1 MSLHMENFQK
11 GAGILL
17 DALLIIIMQFIIVP
31 LTTLRTIFLV
41 KNEIRNASML
51 GGVEAL
57 IYVISLGIIFS
68 DLSNYLNMAAYA
80 VGYSGGIILGGFIE
94 KKLAIGYRT
103 VNVSLLD
110 KDPPLID
117 RLRTEGFGVTVFE
130 GEGRDGNRRYRL
142 DIVVKRSREKE
153 LMDLLNED
161 APKAFVVAYEPTSFK
176 GGYIVKGM
184 KKAIAKKKKDESP
197 AL

>member
-1 MSLHMENFQK
+1 MLE
-11 GAGILL
+11 
-17 DALLIIIMQFIIVP
+17 ALLIIVMQFIIVP

-41 KNEIRNASML
+41 KNEIRNASIL
-51 GGVEAL
+51 GGLEAL

-68 DLSNYLNMAAYA
+68 DLSNYLNMFAYA
-80 VGYSGGIILGGFIE
+80 IGYSGGIILGGFIE
-94 KKLAIGYRT
+94 KKLAIGYRN

-110 KDPPLID
+110 KDLDLID
-117 RLRTEGFGVTVFE
+117 RLRLDGFGVTVFE
-130 GEGRDGNRRYRL
+130 GEGRDGNKRYRL

-153 LMDLLNED
+153 LMSILNEE

-184 KKAIAKKKKDESP
+184 KKAVAKKKKEDTST
-197 AL
+197 L

>member
-1 MSLHMENFQK
+1 M
-11 GAGILL
+11 L
-17 DALLIIIMQFIIVP
+17 DALLIIVMQFIIVP

-68 DLSNYLNMAAYA
+68 DLSNYLNMFAYA
-80 VGYSGGIILGGFIE
+80 IGYSGGIILGGVIE

-110 KDPPLID
+110 QDPELIT
-117 RLRTEGFGVTVFE
+117 RLRADGFGVTIFE
-130 GEGRDGNRRYRL
+130 GEGRDGSKRYRL

-153 LMDLLNED
+153 LMGILNEE

-176 GGYIVKGM
+176 GGYIVKSM
-184 KKAIAKKKKDESP
+184 KKAIDKKKKEDSP
-197 AL
+197 TL

>member
-1 MSLHMENFQK
+1 MENFQK